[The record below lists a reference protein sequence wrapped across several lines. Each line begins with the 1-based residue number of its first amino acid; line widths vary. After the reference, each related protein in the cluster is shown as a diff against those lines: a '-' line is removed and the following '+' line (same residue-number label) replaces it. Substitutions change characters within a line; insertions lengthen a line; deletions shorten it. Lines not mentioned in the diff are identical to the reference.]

1 MEPIKRFSPE
11 QYEQALDS
19 WSWLDLAGKTPQFA
33 SLFGDLFLE
42 SPEGW
47 WYLDTIEGGLEQVWQ
62 TGAQLQ
68 AALNTPEGRDQYLL
82 LGLAKEAE
90 RRGVSLAENEVYSL
104 TPPPVLGGELDAA
117 NISALDFVV
126 AVDLAGQIHD
136 QVRKLP
142 PGTPISGISIN

>member
-33 SLFGDLFLE
+33 SLFCDLFLE